1 MTESEIIDEHRRMHS
16 ENERAFRRWL
26 TTNAVIGALW
36 LVAFITMTATYIGGG
51 PSSGTFQKAAVTVQA
66 EAK

>member
-1 MTESEIIDEHRRMHS
+1 MTTSEIIDEHRRLHS

-26 TTNAVIGALW
+26 TTNAVIAALW
-36 LVAFITMTATYIGGG
+36 LVAFIAMTATY
-51 PSSGTFQKAAVTVQA
+51 SGLAAGQKVAVTVQA

>member
-1 MTESEIIDEHRRMHS
+1 MTTSETSDEHRRMLL

-36 LVAFITMTATYIGGG
+36 LVAFIAMTATY
-51 PSSGTFQKAAVTVQA
+51 SSLAAGQKVAVTVQA